1 MRSIPILNP
10 QSSILNFPP
19 VRRRAPLLVAGI
31 WALVSTGLIAQPS
44 AHDATVARV
53 RASEGFKKAL
63 AVLDRDHDRLI
74 AEIIALTEIPAPPF
88 KEAARAKAYLEMLR
102 ASGLADVE
110 QDEEGNVMG
119 LRKGTGPDR
128 DNAPLIAIAAHLDTV
143 FPEGTDVTV
152 KREDTRLS
160 APGIGD
166 DTRSLAV
173 LLAMIRAMNE
183 AGIETRSDILFIGNV
198 GEEGQGD
205 LRGVKYLF
213 QKGKYKDRIRMF
225 ISVDGA
231 GGGANITHGGVG
243 SRRYRVAFKGPGGHS
258 YGAFGLVSPAFAM
271 AGAIEKFGKLTVPE
285 KPKTT
290 YSVGVVGGG
299 TSVNSIPFET
309 WMEIDMRSESPAEL
323 KKLDE
328 SFMSLINEAVQEENK
343 ARSTAQGPITADIKL
358 IGDRPSGETPVD
370 SLIVQTAAASI
381 RAAGGRPTYN
391 WSSTDSNI
399 PISLGI
405 PAITIDSGGR
415 GGRAHALDEW
425 ISVDKVPSLRG
436 IEIALVTLLA
446 LAGA

>member
-1 MRSIPILNP
+1 MIVGMLSRLQKIAIAVGLLSAAVAAQTNP
-10 QSSILNFPP
+10 YD
-19 VRRRAPLLVAGI
+19 
-31 WALVSTGLIAQPS
+31 STL
-44 AHDATVARV
+44 ATV
-53 RASEGFKKAL
+53 RASDGFKKAL

-74 AEIIALTEIPAPPF
+74 AEIITLTEIPAPPF
-88 KEAARAKAYLEMLR
+88 KETARAAAYLEMLR
-102 ASGLADVE
+102 ASGLTDLE

-119 LRKGTGPDR
+119 LRRGSGPER
-128 DNAPLIAIAAHLDTV
+128 DTAPFIAIAAHLDTV
-143 FPEGTDVTV
+143 FPEGTDVKV
-152 KREDTRLS
+152 KRDGDRLS

-183 AGIETRSDILFIGNV
+183 AGIRTESDLLFIGNV

-213 QKGKYKDRIRMF
+213 NKGKYKDRIKMF
-225 ISVDGA
+225 ISLDGA

-243 SRRYRVAFKGPGGHS
+243 SRRYRVIFKGPGGHS

-271 AGAIEKFGKLTVPE
+271 ASAMQRFGRLTVPE

-299 TSVNSIPFET
+299 TSVNSIPFES
-309 WMEIDMRSESPAEL
+309 WMELDMRSESRAEL
-323 KKLDE
+323 QKLDE
-328 SFMSLINEAVQEENK
+328 SLMALIADAVREENA
-343 ARSTAQGPITADIKL
+343 ARSTAQGPVTAELTL
-358 IGDRPSGETPVD
+358 IGDRPSGETPID
-370 SLIVQTAAASI
+370 SRLVQTAAASI
-381 RAAGGRPTYN
+381 RAAGGRPTFS

-405 PAITIDSGGR
+405 PAITVDSGGR

-425 ISVDKVPSLRG
+425 ITIDKVPSLRG
-436 IEIALVTLLA
+436 IEIALATLLA
-446 LAGA
+446 LAR

>member
-1 MRSIPILNP
+1 MMGRMRLRTVCS
-10 QSSILNFPP
+10 
-19 VRRRAPLLVAGI
+19 VA
-31 WALVSTGLIAQPS
+31 ALVVAVGAGVRAQSP
-44 AHDATVARV
+44 ATYDATLAAV
-53 RASEGFKKAL
+53 RSSDGFKKAM
-63 AVLDRDHDRLI
+63 AILDRDHDRLI
-74 AEIIALTEIPAPPF
+74 AEIITLTEIPAPPF
-88 KEAARAKAYLEMLR
+88 KEEARAKKYLEMLR
-102 ASGLADVE
+102 ASGLTDVE

-119 LRKGTGPDR
+119 LRKGSGGG
-128 DNAPLIAIAAHLDTV
+128 PLIAVAAHLDTV

-183 AGIETRSDILFIGNV
+183 AGVQTRSDILFIGNV

-213 QKGKYKDRIRMF
+213 GKGKYKDRIKMF

-231 GGGANITHGGVG
+231 GGGADITHGGVG
-243 SRRYRVAFKGPGGHS
+243 SRRYRVTFKGPGGHS

-271 AGAIEKFGKLTVPE
+271 SGAMMKFGKLTVPD

-309 WMEIDMRSESPAEL
+309 WMEVDMRSESPTEL

-358 IGDRPSGETPVD
+358 IGDRPSGETPIT
-370 SLIVQTAAASI
+370 SPIVETAAASI
-381 RAAGGRPTYN
+381 RAAGGRPTYS

-405 PAITIDSGGR
+405 PAITVDSGGR

-436 IEIALVTLLA
+436 IEIALATLLA
-446 LAGA
+446 LAGG